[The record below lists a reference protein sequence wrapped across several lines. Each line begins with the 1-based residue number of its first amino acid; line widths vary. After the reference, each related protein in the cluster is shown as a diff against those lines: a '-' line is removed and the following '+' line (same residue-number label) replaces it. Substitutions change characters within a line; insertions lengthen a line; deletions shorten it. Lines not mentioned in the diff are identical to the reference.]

1 MFIVAKRNYLVR
13 RLMARFTGSKRIIS
27 ERSRKM
33 SQRVSLYR
41 ERSSEVILQFRA
53 ELGIEN
59 FIRRMMRRPSRQQ
72 NMISVRTQRNRR
84 RKKTLRSL

>member
-13 RLMARFTGSKRIIS
+13 RADGSFYRI